1 MAGASPRRLAGAD
14 GEPPASRPYRLPF
27 PRLLGGDRC
36 HLSAP
41 CARPGAPAW
50 LEPIAPARPGGSHPA
65 QRPLRGRGAAR
76 HRLARHIFDADAYV
90 ALLDTYSDHRT
101 LPARRRQR
109 LFDAI
114 RRLAVDEFGGQVQRY
129 YRTVIY
135 LARSR

>member
-1 MAGASPRRLAGAD
+1 MGMFKNMRDLQNFARAV
-14 GEPPASRPYRLPF
+14 ASRNPVI
-27 PRLLGGDRC
+27 
-36 HLSAP
+36 
-41 CARPGAPAW
+41 AW
-50 LEPIAPARPGGSHPA
+50 
-65 QRPLRGRGAAR
+65 
-76 HRLARHIFDADAYV
+76 RHICDADTYV

-114 RRLAVDEFGGQVQRY
+114 RRLAVDEFGGQVPRY